1 MALVFPQ
8 NLDETVS
15 VGRPFVL
22 FWNLKE
28 GLNIYLPIP
37 QGISFE
43 DGGSYSTVDMGPI
56 GGAIQNAVNQGGIG
70 NLDPKKVAAEALEMT
85 ARRGVGKFM
94 GSEFEEKIAVATK
107 RVVNPNTNTS
117 FSGNTIRTF
126 QFQFTLVGRTQ
137 QDTKIIR
144 DIHNAFRKSVYPETT
159 DGAENLYLKYPDL
172 WKIKFRKKGKGGIN
186 EYIPGIHESYLTALS
201 TNFNPSANMY
211 RTDGSPVEIQF
222 SLTFQESRVLNRL
235 DIEEYKAG

>member
-8 NLDETVS
+8 NLQSIVGL
-15 VGRPFVL
+15 GRPFVS
-22 FWNLKE
+22 FTNYKD
-28 GLNIYLPIP
+28 GLDIFLPIP

-43 DGGSYSTVDMGPI
+43 DGGTYSTVDMGAI

-70 NLDPKKVAAEALEMT
+70 NLDPKKVAAEALEMA
-85 ARRGVGKFM
+85 ARTGVGKFA
-94 GSEFEEKIAVATK
+94 GSEYEEKIAVATK

-117 FSGNTIRTF
+117 FSGNTIRSF

-144 DIHNAFRKSVYPETT
+144 DIHNGFRKSVYPETT
-159 DGAENLYLKYPDL
+159 DDQANLYLDYPAL
-172 WKIKFRKKGKGGIN
+172 WKIKFHKKGKRGTN
-186 EYIPGIHESYLTALS
+186 EYIPKIHECYLTALS